1 MGLLKKNI
9 AVGIISLVFAACSN
23 SSNSGESETS
33 ISKGDCFDVVNT
45 QTLFGGTWSTG
56 DHVVSIKNMTLSANN
71 YLVLKQ
77 NGILLQKLKLE

>member
-45 QTLFGGTWSTG
+45 QTSSGDLKTIGVKDFFGDTTYYN
-56 DHVVSIKNMTLSANN
+56 VKEVI
-71 YLVLKQ
+71 Y
-77 NGILLQKLKLE
+77 